1 MNEDFFKELDDKETK
16 PSIPV
21 IMGGGSIVV
30 SQSEDSIVISDGNPS
45 GSEGGNGSGAG
56 DGEDGSD
63 GSNGGNGNGG
73 GGVNHTHENVGS
85 GAFII
90 KADVGD
96 PPVEGEVVEVRSLR
110 FDDETYSVPGAFPDD
125 KKPLWLEIEE
135 DTDEILISGYADP
148 QKLFHPSAAAPLL
161 REASVV
167 VPPGLAEDPN
177 GSGIGHDLPVKI
189 ARGKNGLKAQD
200 SGTDAFEITP
210 DLAYWKFSIFK
221 VGDTGNPSVNIA
233 SSSVF
238 SGYDPDSYPT
248 YGIRF
253 PVTNNK
259 ISGGHTIVNTV
270 NPYTGTGVDQTFC
283 TIPVC
288 LLGQIYVWGGAYQES
303 IIAVDGKPVTVLNKI

>member
-1 MNEDFFKELDDKETK
+1 MNEDFFKELDDEEIK
-16 PSIPV
+16 PSMPV
-21 IMGGGSIVV
+21 IVGGGSIIV
-30 SQSEDSIVISDGNPS
+30 SQSGDSIVISDGGASVP
-45 GSEGGNGSGAG
+45 NGG
-56 DGEDGSD
+56 DGDGVF
-63 GSNGGNGNGG
+63 GGGNGNGA
-73 GGVNHTHENVGS
+73 NHTHENVGS

-90 KADVGD
+90 KGDVSD
-96 PPVEGEVVEVRSLR
+96 EPVDGEVVEVRSLR
-110 FDDETYSVPGAFPDD
+110 FDDETYSTPGAFPDD
-125 KKPLWLEIEE
+125 KRPLWLEIEE

-148 QKLFHPSAAAPLL
+148 QKLFHPEAAAPLL

-167 VPPGLAEDPN
+167 VSPGLAEDPD
-177 GSGIGHDLPVKI
+177 GSGVGHDLPVKI
-189 ARGKNGLKAQD
+189 ARGVNGLKAQD

-238 SGYDPDSYPT
+238 SGYDPDVYPT

-270 NPYTGTGVDQTFC
+270 NPYTGTGVNQTYC

-303 IIAVDGKPVTVLNKI
+303 IIAVDGKPVTILNKI